1 MLGISQVSSADYY
14 TRLEHTVEY
23 YSEQSTILG
32 HIEKTGL
39 GKNFEEREITAE
51 RLKELGK
58 EFASSKRFGFDLTFS
73 APKEVSALFALTG
86 EQKILEAHQ
95 KAVSAAL
102 ERVNQDLY
110 TRNRSEEAKALGQ
123 VFERADGLFIR
134 FDHLLNRNLEPQLH
148 SHVLVFNKVERLSDG
163 QLRAV
168 EMQKVY
174 ENQKFYDTVYKLEL
188 AKNLRELYN
197 TNLEVKL
204 NEENQKYLDV
214 NFNNEKLSEFAK
226 ELSTRRDEVLEKAQ
240 ALSSQGSAL
249 NRAELESLAA
259 KMTRDSKQAV
269 DIDKHFDSF
278 KREFEEKFG
287 SVENVLSEL
296 KERESEKEVDKET
309 LKEILKETMQ
319 ALTERESVV
328 RKEEVIKTAVEI
340 AALRGLRDR
349 DITIQDLEKA
359 YKELEMQGEIKTYT
373 LSEGGMK
380 KEFTTSKEQLALEK
394 SNLEIVNSMK
404 DKAQALYSKEEVSKL
419 ISEFE
424 KEKGFT
430 LSDGQKQAVEKTLTS
445 RDYAIVWQGVA
456 GAGKTTSMELVSKAL
471 QEKGYNVI
479 GLAPTGKAAEE
490 LAKTIGSADTIHSFL
505 NQIENGRIELSEKT
519 ALIIDESSMLSSKL
533 SEKVLSII
541 NESGARAIFV
551 GDTSQLQAVESGKFF
566 SDIQQHTSLEKARI
580 SEIQR
585 QKTLEYRELTQAL
598 ADREIDKAK
607 AILENKITEVKS
619 KEDLIKSA
627 VQDYLKAVQEGRNA
641 LVVTTTNNAKDIL
654 NAEIRES
661 LKENGYLSN
670 NEKTVSVF
678 IPKDLSSI
686 EKRFA
691 QFYQQGDYLRFNSMK
706 DLKQALSKEVRTE
719 IAKQVLSDTA
729 KAVAEHVFTEIKTM
743 IKYPRALELSNLKN
757 FERALKNLSHF
768 ERKLERALDTNKFYK
783 DLGLE
788 FKITGIDR
796 ENNKLQLESVKN
808 AMKVELDLNKHYDK
822 FNVFQ
827 EKEIKLAVGDKVM
840 TLQNDRS
847 LGLKNGQIYT
857 IKEVTAN
864 SVILKSQSGK
874 LLKEIDLSHYK
885 YLDHGYASTIH
896 KAQGATVDKV
906 IHIHDSRL
914 DYNTAYTALTR
925 GKYEYSVY
933 TLNKESYLKSLEKDQ
948 LKTSS
953 VEFEKLAKEEMK
965 IESEFKK
972 ETEKDVKA
980 KFESSKS
987 RAEEKEDR
995 AGKEV
1000 SRETESKT
1008 EIKSERESSKE
1019 ETRESS
1025 KESSSSREE
1034 TRASSSERSQENS
1047 RSQEQSQDY
1056 SRGR

>member
-1 MLGISQVSSADYY
+1 
-14 TRLEHTVEY
+14 
-23 YSEQSTILG
+23 
-32 HIEKTGL
+32 
-39 GKNFEEREITAE
+39 
-51 RLKELGK
+51 
-58 EFASSKRFGFDLTFS
+58 
-73 APKEVSALFALTG
+73 
-86 EQKILEAHQ
+86 
-95 KAVSAAL
+95 
-102 ERVNQDLY
+102 
-110 TRNRSEEAKALGQ
+110 
-123 VFERADGLFIR
+123 
-134 FDHLLNRNLEPQLH
+134 
-148 SHVLVFNKVERLSDG
+148 
-163 QLRAV
+163 
-168 EMQKVY
+168 
-174 ENQKFYDTVYKLEL
+174 
-188 AKNLRELYN
+188 
-197 TNLEVKL
+197 
-204 NEENQKYLDV
+204 
-214 NFNNEKLSEFAK
+214 
-226 ELSTRRDEVLEKAQ
+226 
-240 ALSSQGSAL
+240 
-249 NRAELESLAA
+249 
-259 KMTRDSKQAV
+259 
-269 DIDKHFDSF
+269 
-278 KREFEEKFG
+278 
-287 SVENVLSEL
+287 
-296 KERESEKEVDKET
+296 
-309 LKEILKETMQ
+309 
-319 ALTERESVV
+319 
-328 RKEEVIKTAVEI
+328 
-340 AALRGLRDR
+340 
-349 DITIQDLEKA
+349 
-359 YKELEMQGEIKTYT
+359 
-373 LSEGGMK
+373 
-380 KEFTTSKEQLALEK
+380 
-394 SNLEIVNSMK
+394 MK
-404 DKAQALYSKEEVSKL
+404 DKVHALHSKEEVSKL

-445 RDYAIVWQGVA
+445 KDYAIVWQGVA

-541 NESGARAIFV
+541 KESGARAIFV

-566 SDIQQHTSLEKARI
+566 SDIQRHTSLEKARI

-598 ADREIDKAK
+598 ADRKIDKAK
-607 AILENKITEVKS
+607 AILENKITEVRS

-627 VQDYLKAVQEGRNA
+627 VHDYLKAVQNGRNA
-641 LVVTTTNNAKDIL
+641 LIVATTNNAKDVL
-654 NAEIRES
+654 NAEIRNS
-661 LKENGYLSN
+661 LKENGYLSDK
-670 NEKTVSVF
+670 EKTVSVF
-678 IPKDLSSI
+678 IPKDLSPI

-691 QFYQQGDYLRFNSMK
+691 QFYQQGDYLRFNSIK

-729 KAVAEHVFTEIKTM
+729 KAVAEHVFNEIKTM
-743 IKYPRALELSNLKN
+743 IKYPQALELSNLKN

-768 ERKLERALDTNKFYK
+768 ERKLERALDTSKFHK

-788 FKITGIDR
+788 FRIIGIDR

-840 TLQNDRS
+840 TLQNDRG

-857 IKEVTAN
+857 VKEITAN
-864 SVILKSQSGK
+864 SVILKSPSGK

-906 IHIHDSRL
+906 IHVHDSRL

-995 AGKEV
+995 KEV

-1034 TRASSSERSQENS
+1034 TRESSKESSSSREETRESSSERSQENS